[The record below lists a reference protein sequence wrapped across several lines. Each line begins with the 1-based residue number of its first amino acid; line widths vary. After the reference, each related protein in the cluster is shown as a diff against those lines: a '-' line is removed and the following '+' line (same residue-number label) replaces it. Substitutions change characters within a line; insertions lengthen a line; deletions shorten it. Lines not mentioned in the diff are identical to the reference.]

1 MGATW
6 TFEELRVF
14 ADAAEHGRVV
24 AFDTET
30 TGGPDSG
37 EVLQIGAAEYVA
49 GVLSRT
55 MDVYLRPSCPI
66 DPLAEAVHH
75 ISQAFAEEHGVAPSE
90 GVDAFAEFLGD
101 ADLLVGHNLP
111 FDLRMMAVECGKFG
125 LAHDFSRYA
134 TCDTLLLARRLLP
147 GLRSHRLD
155 TLVKALGLQSQNTH
169 NALDDA
175 RACGELFLD
184 LARRIPMTESDCTY
198 EPVFDA

>member
-1 MGATW
+1 MIKVQDVSKRYGEHVALDHVNLSVPDGSIYGLLGPNGAGKTSLIRIINRI
-6 TFEELRVF
+6 T
-14 ADAAEHGRVV
+14 H
-24 AFDTET
+24 
-30 TGGPDSG
+30 PDSG

-55 MDVYLRPSCPI
+55 MDIYLRPSCPI

-147 GLRSHRLD
+147 G
-155 TLVKALGLQSQNTH
+155 
-169 NALDDA
+169 
-175 RACGELFLD
+175 
-184 LARRIPMTESDCTY
+184 
-198 EPVFDA
+198 